1 MMAAIVNLW
10 IDPEGFLAVFVIT
23 EMIHLLSASA
33 RKGGGVMARVARTLK
48 NLAITAWDATA
59 LSRVTLLMCP

>member
-1 MMAAIVNLW
+1 MAAIVNQW

-48 NLAITAWDATA
+48 NLAISAWDATA
-59 LSRVTLLMCP
+59 LSRVTLLMGP

>member
-1 MMAAIVNLW
+1 MMAAIVNQW

-48 NLAITAWDATA
+48 NLAISAWDATA
-59 LSRVTLLMCP
+59 LSRVTLLMGP